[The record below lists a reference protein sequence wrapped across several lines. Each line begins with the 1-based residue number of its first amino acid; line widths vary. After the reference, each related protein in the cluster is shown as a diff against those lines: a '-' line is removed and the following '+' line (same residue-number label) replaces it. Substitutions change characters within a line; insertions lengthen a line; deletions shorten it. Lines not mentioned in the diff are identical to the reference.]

1 MTIKTNLL
9 LLTLLVT
16 PLVGRATL
24 YLEPRVSYLSIS
36 GTPNIGDIGRKV
48 SEDISRAS
56 PGIAVGYEISPRLNV
71 EFRYTRLGEMT
82 INKVSSTRS
91 IFPGQEVIL
100 PATRNY
106 KFTQDSD
113 LVGLAMPWRLGA
125 KERLAFFVTPIVQ
138 IEFSEIKLTEEVFDA
153 TPTSGSGP
161 GPRTEL
167 ILKRSKSTLNVAAEF
182 AAHYEINE
190 RLFARVSYTFSP
202 LKNFQAHLF
211 GFGVG
216 AKF

>member
-16 PLVGRATL
+16 PLVGRATF

-36 GTPNIGDIGRKV
+36 GTPNIGDIGRKR

-56 PGIAVGYEISPRLNV
+56 PSIAVGYEISPRFNL
-71 EFRYTRLGEMT
+71 EFRYTRLGEVV
-82 INKVSSTRS
+82 INKSSATRS
-91 IFPGQEVIL
+91 IFPGGEVIL
-100 PATRNY
+100 PATRDY
-106 KFTQDSD
+106 KFAQDSD

-125 KERLAFFVTPIVQ
+125 QERLAFFVTPIVQ
-138 IEFSEIKLTEEVFDA
+138 LEVSEIKLTEEVFDA

-167 ILKRSKSTLNVAAEF
+167 ILKRSKTSFNVAAEF
-182 AAHYEINE
+182 AAHYAISDRISA
-190 RLFARVSYTFSP
+190 RLSYTFSP